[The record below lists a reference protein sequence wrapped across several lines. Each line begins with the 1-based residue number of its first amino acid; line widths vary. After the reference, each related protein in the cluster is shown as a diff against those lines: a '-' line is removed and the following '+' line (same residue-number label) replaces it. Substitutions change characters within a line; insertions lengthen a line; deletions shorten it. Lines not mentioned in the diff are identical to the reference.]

1 MGTTN
6 VKKRFSIPSEL
17 KQSLIAVFVG
27 LLIGAIVIAF
37 SGANPLSVYYEF
49 VMSAVSS
56 GRSVGNVIGV
66 WSIYTLTG
74 IAVAFAFR
82 TGLFNIGV
90 AGQMIFAALMAFTFM
105 NTIGLD
111 LPGMVAIPI
120 AIIIAVAAGSALGFF
135 IGMLKSKWNVHE
147 VVSSIM
153 INWIM
158 FEFNRWAVHAWGFG
172 HTGVGGEK
180 HSSISLPETHTLR
193 SSFLND
199 IFERSNYISW
209 AFVIAIV
216 VTVVAAF
223 VINKTLLGY
232 KLRVTGQSKGAAK
245 NSGINANRMGAMSM
259 AISGGI
265 AGLAAIAYNMG
276 FQSSISTPDITVLP
290 QWGFDGI
297 VVALIAFSKPKW
309 VWLPALL
316 FAVIY
321 NGQSVLTL
329 VFDVRP
335 ETVNF
340 IFGSILYSV
349 GISAVLLRV
358 ISFKKGGA
366 KNGHA

>member
-153 INWIM
+153 IN
-158 FEFNRWAVHAWGFG
+158 
-172 HTGVGGEK
+172 
-180 HSSISLPETHTLR
+180 
-193 SSFLND
+193 
-199 IFERSNYISW
+199 
-209 AFVIAIV
+209 
-216 VTVVAAF
+216 
-223 VINKTLLGY
+223 
-232 KLRVTGQSKGAAK
+232 
-245 NSGINANRMGAMSM
+245 
-259 AISGGI
+259 
-265 AGLAAIAYNMG
+265 
-276 FQSSISTPDITVLP
+276 
-290 QWGFDGI
+290 
-297 VVALIAFSKPKW
+297 
-309 VWLPALL
+309 
-316 FAVIY
+316 
-321 NGQSVLTL
+321 
-329 VFDVRP
+329 
-335 ETVNF
+335 
-340 IFGSILYSV
+340 
-349 GISAVLLRV
+349 
-358 ISFKKGGA
+358 
-366 KNGHA
+366 